1 MSNRYQGEYGISPK
15 CTEMLKKKIEN
26 CYLKRQGFP
35 SGSVVKN
42 PPANAGATKDLGS
55 FLCWEDPLEKEIAIH
70 SSILAW
76 KIPWTEAPG
85 HYLQSVGSQR
95 VRNDRVTE
103 HTPGSFPRNS
113 QPGLYGSCVQNNLVF
128 IATFAY
134 LYHFPYYILFKYSFQ
149 VSAFIFNP

>member
-1 MSNRYQGEYGISPK
+1 MVSNRYQGEYGISPK

-76 KIPWTEAPG
+76 KISWRGAWWAIVCGVAESDT
-85 HYLQSVGSQR
+85 
-95 VRNDRVTE
+95 TE
-103 HTPGSFPRNS
+103 HTHTLKDILPVRFSPGPL
-113 QPGLYGSCVQNNLVF
+113 PVF
-128 IATFAY
+128 
-134 LYHFPYYILFKYSFQ
+134 
-149 VSAFIFNP
+149 